1 MSNCTNTYNNFKIN
15 NLEEENRIYIY
26 DYYNDIK
33 EKFLHD
39 FSSEYSLNKNNF
51 NPQKKIKENKWESRL
66 LKRINS
72 SNNIVND

>member
-1 MSNCTNTYNNFKIN
+1 MSNCTNTYNDFKIN

-26 DYYNDIK
+26 DYYNNIK
-33 EKFLHD
+33 EEFLHD

-51 NPQKKIKENKWESRL
+51 NPQKKIKENKWQSRL

>member
-1 MSNCTNTYNNFKIN
+1 MSNCTNTYNHFKLN

-26 DYYNDIK
+26 GYYNDIK
-33 EKFLHD
+33 EQFLHD

-51 NPQKKIKENKWESRL
+51 NPQKKIKENKWQSRL

>member
-1 MSNCTNTYNNFKIN
+1 MSNCTNTYNHFKLN

-33 EKFLHD
+33 EQFLHD

-51 NPQKKIKENKWESRL
+51 NPQKKIKENKWQSRL